1 MGGRTP
7 GLVDIVRD
15 FVSADAALCDLVKRY
30 REGTL
35 RWEEVSAL
43 VADDEES
50 PLYRLK
56 ERSHALFRSE
66 TAGAPVARHRE
77 VLFDLAVGSLFHEAM
92 KFRENFYQSV
102 VYGPRVRELR
112 REAGAEAEA
121 LFGEFERMFEAGA
134 GALGAGAAETEALLA
149 RIREQ
154 LVDLLAQHSRDGH
167 VARFLVEQSGAV
179 EAALG
184 QGLSPV
190 FAAVYGS
197 EAAGWELAGRSYVV
211 SGYFEEAGRAL
222 LAALERGGERGELAP
237 LVDYAAGMAA
247 YMRGEYASSVDHVG
261 RWAAAA
267 VEREPL
273 LVSRACAALS
283 RMDRL
288 SEEADLVAAAELV
301 VAELGSGKDER

>member
-30 REGTL
+30 REGAL
-35 RWEEVSAL
+35 QWEDVSAL

-50 PLYRLK
+50 PLFRLK

-66 TAGAPVARHRE
+66 NEGGPVARHRE

-102 VYGPRVRELR
+102 VYGPRVRDLK

-121 LFGEFERMFEAGA
+121 LFGEFERMFEFGA
-134 GALGAGAAETEALLA
+134 GALDAGAAETEALLA

-154 LVDLLAQHSRDGH
+154 LVDLLAQHRQDGH
-167 VARFLVEQSGAV
+167 VARYLVEQSELV

-184 QGLSPV
+184 QGLSSV

-211 SGYFEEAGRAL
+211 SGYFEEAGHAL
-222 LAALERGGERGELAP
+222 LAALERGGERRQLSP

-267 VEREPL
+267 VERDAL
-273 LVSRACAALS
+273 LANRACAALS

-288 SEEADLVAAAELV
+288 SDETELIAAAERV
-301 VAELGSGKDER
+301 VAELSSEEV